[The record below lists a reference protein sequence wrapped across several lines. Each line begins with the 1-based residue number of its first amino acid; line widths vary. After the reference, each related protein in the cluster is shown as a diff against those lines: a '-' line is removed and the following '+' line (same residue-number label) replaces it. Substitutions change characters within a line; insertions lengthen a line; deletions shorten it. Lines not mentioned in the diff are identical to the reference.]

1 TMWFKY
7 NDRFVANNFVSLVDV
22 DSVEFIEM
30 GPTLWKTSKTT
41 GAAISTPKLY
51 LKDGVYMLD
60 WPGRY
65 LVKPNTYS
73 SCDYTST
80 SSQWCLERSMESDHF
95 ICFWERG
102 LTKSGDYVS
111 GVNIKSLLVN
121 AEKIWDIYVNKLG
134 FLVPG
139 TSVTDNTKLH
149 MYIVNQS
156 DWRADGSGVDGTE
169 YYYSG
174 STKKSRTVPVGL
186 FHCNPQ
192 AANARNGHT
201 PAHEIGH
208 VFQYLVSA
216 DLGSTHGLNYGYGSN
231 ASGGNC
237 WWEDCANWQAYKVY
251 PNMQFSDGEYL
262 EAYMNCNHLNILH
275 EAARYNNC
283 FYHDYWCMRHGMN
296 TVGRIWR
303 ESVRPEDP
311 MEAYMRLF
319 NLSVSEF
326 ADEMYDCFARMAT
339 WDIDGIRDNA
349 APKIGIHQQRLIEP
363 SVALRTAKLNGSKE
377 WWVVNPE
384 YCPQNFGHNINPL
397 KVPAAGTRVKAT
409 FRSIVGADGYRKIN
423 TVKAGWR
430 YGLVAYTADGKRVYS
445 DMQSDANDGT
455 AELLVP
461 EGCEKL
467 WLVVMGAPT
476 EYWRHPWDDNVDNDE
491 QWPYA
496 VKFEGTDPLG
506 ASRT

>member
-1 TMWFKY
+1 
-7 NDRFVANNFVSLVDV
+7 
-22 DSVEFIEM
+22 
-30 GPTLWKTSKTT
+30 
-41 GAAISTPKLY
+41 
-51 LKDGVYMLD
+51 
-60 WPGRY
+60 
-65 LVKPNTYS
+65 
-73 SCDYTST
+73 
-80 SSQWCLERSMESDHF
+80 
-95 ICFWERG
+95 
-102 LTKSGDYVS
+102 
-111 GVNIKSLLVN
+111 
-121 AEKIWDIYVNKLG
+121 
-134 FLVPG
+134 
-139 TSVTDNTKLH
+139 
-149 MYIVNQS
+149 
-156 DWRADGSGVDGTE
+156 
-169 YYYSG
+169 
-174 STKKSRTVPVGL
+174 
-186 FHCNPQ
+186 
-192 AANARNGHT
+192 
-201 PAHEIGH
+201 
-208 VFQYLVSA
+208 
-216 DLGSTHGLNYGYGSN
+216 
-231 ASGGNC
+231 
-237 WWEDCANWQAYKVY
+237 
-251 PNMQFSDGEYL
+251 
-262 EAYMNCNHLNILH
+262 

-467 WLVVMGAPT
+467 WLVVLGAPT

-506 ASRT
+506 ASRTYEEFPDDYQRRDTTVVLNATLAYSSTTYSSVRVQYDMDAIAQALGLSTAQMKAIKSNDPVANAGDIRFAGVNSNGTSMNFYTTTSTSSDKCYGHWFNSSSNVCNYDGSAQIFAEMYPDSYGCYVGQYPGRLTKGKTYIVRQAVVYTHTDGKTYKAIMEVHL